1 MIIRIVSVTFMN
13 GEAPSEM
20 DEELVV
26 ILNRR
31 DPRDDPSIG
40 LGFSLLDKPGFPPVI
55 YDIEENSPAAECGK
69 VSILSCLYSRIYSAI
84 RTSNCSYRSY
94 EDTVVA
100 GMSVAR
106 ILNRSTATSF

>member
-1 MIIRIVSVTFMN
+1 M
-13 GEAPSEM
+13 E
-20 DEELVV
+20 EELVV

-69 VSILSCLYSRIYSAI
+69 VSV
-84 RTSNCSYRSY
+84 RS
-94 EDTVVA
+94 
-100 GMSVAR
+100 
-106 ILNRSTATSF
+106 